1 MKANYLKIIGAGLL
15 SVATWGGAAEPKAPT
30 SPKAP
35 AAPEAPKRSKA
46 AVSVE
51 KLFPDTVV
59 AKGKGVEIKQ
69 SQIDDAFVDY
79 KANLA
84 ANGQTVPEEKRATVE
99 ADIVERLIFARLLML
114 RATEVDKVMGKDLAT
129 KTLSGSKQ
137 NAGSE
142 EAFKRQLATTGKT
155 LQQVTDRLAEQAT
168 CEEVLNRELKAKILV
183 TDAQAK
189 KYYDENGPRFEQPEA
204 LRVTHILV
212 SIKDQATKQDLSDD
226 EKKAKKKKAEKL
238 LAEVKGGA
246 DFSKLAKESSD
257 DPRAKENGGAY
268 TFTRGQM
275 PPEFEAAAYSMK
287 PDQISDLVATDYGYH
302 IIKLHEHLPKK
313 KVPLAEIAP
322 KIKEALQR
330 QELETQL
337 PIYYQKLR
345 KDAGIEVVGEKS
357 K

>member
-1 MKANYLKIIGAGLL
+1 MKMNYLKIILACAL
-15 SVATWGGAAEPKAPT
+15 SLAVCCDAAEPKAP
-30 SPKAP
+30 SAPKAP
-35 AAPEAPKRSKA
+35 VAPDAPKRTKA
-46 AVSVE
+46 AVPVE
-51 KLFPDTVV
+51 KLFPDEVV

-69 SQIDDAFVDY
+69 SQIDEAFTDY

-84 ANGQTVPEEKRATVE
+84 ANGQTVPEEKRAIVE

-114 RATEVDKVMGKDLAT
+114 RATDADKVMGKELAT
-129 KTLSGSKQ
+129 KIINGSKQ
-137 NAGSE
+137 SAGSE

-168 CEEVLNRELKAKILV
+168 AEEVLNRELKAKIVV

-189 KYYDENGPRFEQPEA
+189 KFYEENGPRFEQPES

-226 EKKAKKKKAEKL
+226 QKKAKKKTAEKL
-238 LAEVKGGA
+238 LADVKGGA

-268 TFTRGQM
+268 TFARGQM
-275 PPEFEAAAYSMK
+275 PPEFEAAAFTMK
-287 PDQISDLVATDYGYH
+287 PDQISDLVATEYGYH
-302 IIKLHEHLPKK
+302 IIKLHEILPKK
-313 KVPLAEIAP
+313 KAPLAEIAP

-330 QELETQL
+330 QELEQQL

-345 KDAGIEVVGEKS
+345 KDAGVELAGEKA